1 MNTTLAPTRSNLLKL
16 ADDLKFAQL
25 GYELLD
31 QKRSILVAE
40 LLTLVDQAV
49 DYESRVVQSLKEA
62 EASLSDAI
70 MKMGRL
76 RVGNL
81 SGAVNID
88 YSIDLG
94 RRRVMGVSLPKV
106 GTTFTDNSPY
116 FSSEETSI
124 LAELSI
130 DRYRTTLSLMG
141 RLAELKVSIMR
152 LAREVKKTIRKVN
165 ALEKIVIPNNQ
176 ETIDWMRGRIE
187 EQERENFI
195 LLKVVKDRMEQ
206 AEIAIDPTQKRMTSV
221 VVDDTME
228 RGGSHGNSV

>member
-1 MNTTLAPTRSNLLKL
+1 LLKL

-25 GYELLD
+25 GHELLD
-31 QKRSILVAE
+31 QKRSILVVE

-49 DYESRVVQSLKEA
+49 DYESRVEQALKEA
-62 EASLSDAI
+62 ENSLSDAI
-70 MKMGRL
+70 MHMGRL

-88 YSIDLG
+88 YSVDVG
-94 RRRVMGVSLPKV
+94 TRRVMGVSLPKV
-106 GTTFTDNSPY
+106 DTTFTDHSPY
-116 FSSEETSI
+116 FSSEGTSI

-130 DRYRTTLSLMG
+130 DRYRTTLELMG

-152 LAREVKKTIRKVN
+152 LAKEVKKTIRKVN
-165 ALEKIVIPNNQ
+165 ALEKIVIPENQ
-176 ETIDWMRGRIE
+176 QTIDWMRGRIE

-206 AEIAIDPTQKRMTSV
+206 AKIAVDPTIKRMTATR
-221 VVDDTME
+221 VDDTME
-228 RGGSHGNSV
+228 KGGSHGRSV